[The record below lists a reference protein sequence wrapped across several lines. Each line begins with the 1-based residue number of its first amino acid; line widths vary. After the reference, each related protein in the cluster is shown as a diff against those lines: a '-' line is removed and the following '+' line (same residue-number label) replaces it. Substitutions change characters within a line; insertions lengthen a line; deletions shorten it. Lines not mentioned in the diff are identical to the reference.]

1 MFIGARRAILIGV
14 IGAIVAFIVLFP
26 AIPDLLRGGSELK
39 DVTIGIQNIAIE
51 NTSTV
56 NNTIP
61 LTVTFKIDNQDNKAL
76 STSKI
81 DYTISA
87 NNTSLGNGLLSYE
100 DIPPNGRPQL
110 YPHSPIT
117 LESTFVLDRTASNS
131 ELFDK
136 IHDDKFMTNSTE
148 WEVNG
153 TAQIDSAFTIYPID
167 FSGNLP
173 AQN

>member
-26 AIPDLLRGGSELK
+26 AIPDLLRGGSELR

-51 NTSTV
+51 NTNTV
-56 NNTIP
+56 NNSIP
-61 LTVTFKIDNQDNKAL
+61 LKVTFKINNQADKVL

-81 DYTISA
+81 DYTIYA

-110 YPHSPIT
+110 YPHSPTT
-117 LESTFVLDRTASNS
+117 LESTFVLDRTGSNS
-131 ELFDK
+131 ALFDK

-148 WEVNG
+148 WKVNG

-173 AQN
+173 A

>member
-26 AIPDLLRGGSELK
+26 ALPDLLRGGSELR

-51 NTSTV
+51 NTNTV

-61 LTVTFKIDNQDNKAL
+61 LKVTFKINNQDNKVL

-81 DYTISA
+81 DYTIYA

-110 YPHSPIT
+110 YPHSPTT
-117 LESTFVLDRTASNS
+117 LESTFVLDRTASS
-131 ELFDK
+131 SALFDK
-136 IHDDKFMTNSTE
+136 IHEDKFMTNSTE
-148 WEVNG
+148 WKVNG

-167 FSGNLP
+167 FGGNLP

>member
-51 NTSTV
+51 NTNTV

-61 LTVTFKIDNQDNKAL
+61 LTVTFKIDNQDNKVL

-81 DYTISA
+81 DYTIYA

-100 DIPPNGRPQL
+100 DIPLNGKPQL
-110 YPHSPIT
+110 YPHSPAT
-117 LESTFVLDRTASNS
+117 LESTFVLDRTESNS

-136 IHDDKFMTNSTE
+136 IHDGKFMTNSTE
-148 WEVNG
+148 WKVNG

>member
-1 MFIGARRAILIGV
+1 MFIGTRRAILIGV

-26 AIPDLLRGGSELK
+26 LIPDLLRGGSELK

-51 NTSTV
+51 NTNTV

-61 LTVTFKIDNQDNKAL
+61 LTVTFKIDNQDNKVL

-81 DYTISA
+81 DYTIYA

-100 DIPPNGRPQL
+100 DIPLNGKPQL
-110 YPHSPIT
+110 YPHSPAT

-148 WEVNG
+148 WKVNG

>member
-26 AIPDLLRGGSELK
+26 ALPDLLRGGSELR

-51 NTSTV
+51 NTNTV

-61 LTVTFKIDNQDNKAL
+61 LKVTFKINNQDNKVL

-81 DYTISA
+81 DYTIYA

-110 YPHSPIT
+110 YPHSPTT
-117 LESTFVLDRTASNS
+117 LESTFVLDRTGSNS
-131 ELFDK
+131 ALFDK

-148 WEVNG
+148 WKVNG

-167 FSGNLP
+167 FRGNLP
-173 AQN
+173 EQN

>member
-14 IGAIVAFIVLFP
+14 FGAIVAFIVLFP

-51 NTSTV
+51 NTNAV

-61 LTVTFKIDNQDNKAL
+61 LTVTFKIDNQGNKAL

-81 DYTISA
+81 DYTIYA

-100 DIPPNGRPQL
+100 DIPPNGRPQI

-117 LESTFVLDRTASNS
+117 LESTFVLARTASNS

-136 IHDDKFMTNSTE
+136 IHDDKSMTNSTE
-148 WEVNG
+148 WKVNG
-153 TAQIDSAFTIYPID
+153 TAQIDSAFTIYPIV

>member
-51 NTSTV
+51 NTNTV

-61 LTVTFKIDNQDNKAL
+61 LTVTFKIDNQDNKVL

-81 DYTISA
+81 DYTIYA

-100 DIPPNGRPQL
+100 DIPLNGKPQL
-110 YPHSPIT
+110 YPNSPTT

-148 WEVNG
+148 WKVNG

>member
-26 AIPDLLRGGSELK
+26 AIPDLLRGGSELR

-51 NTSTV
+51 NTNTV

-61 LTVTFKIDNQDNKAL
+61 LKVTFKINNQDDKTL

-81 DYTISA
+81 DYTIFA

-110 YPHSPIT
+110 YPYSPTT

-131 ELFDK
+131 ALFDK
-136 IHDDKFMTNSTE
+136 IHNDKFMTNSTE
-148 WEVNG
+148 WKVNG
-153 TAQIDSAFTIYPID
+153 TANIDSAFTIYPID

>member
-26 AIPDLLRGGSELK
+26 AIPDLLRGGSELR
-39 DVTIGIQNIAIE
+39 DVTVGIQNIAIE
-51 NTSTV
+51 NTNTV
-56 NNTIP
+56 NNTVP
-61 LTVTFKIDNQDNKAL
+61 LKVTFKINNQDDKAL

-81 DYTISA
+81 DYTIYA

-110 YPHSPIT
+110 YPHSPTT
-117 LESTFVLDRTASNS
+117 LESRFVLARTASNS

-148 WEVNG
+148 WRVNG
-153 TAQIDSAFTIYPID
+153 TAQIDSAFTIYPIV

>member
-26 AIPDLLRGGSELK
+26 AIPDLLRGGSELR

-51 NTSTV
+51 NTNTV

-61 LTVTFKIDNQDNKAL
+61 LKVTFKINNQADKVL

-81 DYTISA
+81 DYTIYA

-110 YPHSPIT
+110 YPHSPTT
-117 LESTFVLDRTASNS
+117 LESTFVLDRTASS
-131 ELFDK
+131 SALFDK
-136 IHDDKFMTNSTE
+136 IHEDKFMTNSTE
-148 WEVNG
+148 WKVNG

>member
-1 MFIGARRAILIGV
+1 MFIGARRVILIGV

-51 NTSTV
+51 NTNTV

-61 LTVTFKIDNQDNKAL
+61 LTVTFKIDNQDNKVL

-81 DYTISA
+81 DYTIYA

-100 DIPPNGRPQL
+100 DIPLNGKPQL
-110 YPHSPIT
+110 YPHSPTT
-117 LESTFVLDRTASNS
+117 LESTFVLDRTESNS

-148 WEVNG
+148 WKVNG